1 MRIQVTGR
9 QVDVGDALRTRI
21 EEEFEI
27 GVTKYFGRPTGGAV
41 TVSRNGVGF
50 ECDALVHLSS
60 GISLQ
65 AHGHGGDAHAAF
77 DNALEKI
84 TKRVRRYKRR
94 LKNHHNT
101 QKSPLPAEDAPAYVL
116 APIQEDTHEDDDSEF
131 NGAAEGPPD
140 PAPLVI
146 AEATTPIRT
155 MAVSTAVLQLELS
168 DSPALLFRNPNHGGL
183 NMVYKRADGNVG
195 WVDPERG
202 EQRRH

>member
-9 QVDVGDALRTRI
+9 QVDVGDALRARI
-21 EEEFEI
+21 EDDLES
-27 GVTKYFGRPTGGAV
+27 GVTKYFGRPTEGVV

-60 GISLQ
+60 GMSLQ

-77 DNALEKI
+77 DDALEKI

-94 LKNHHNT
+94 LKNHHNA

-116 APIQEDTHEDDDSEF
+116 APAQEDSENDHED
-131 NGAAEGPPD
+131 AAE
-140 PAPLVI
+140 AAEASPLVI

-155 MAVSTAVLQLELS
+155 MAVATAVLQLELS
-168 DSPALLFRNPNHGGL
+168 DSPALLFRNPAHGGL
-183 NMVYKRADGNVG
+183 NMVYKRRDGNVG
-195 WVDPERG
+195 WVDPERRA
-202 EQRRH
+202 QSPS